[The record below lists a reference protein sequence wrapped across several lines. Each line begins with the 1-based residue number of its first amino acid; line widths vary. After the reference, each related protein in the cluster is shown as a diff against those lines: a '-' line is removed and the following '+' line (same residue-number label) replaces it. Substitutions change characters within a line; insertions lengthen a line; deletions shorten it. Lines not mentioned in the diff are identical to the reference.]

1 MAKETKYVV
10 PKGGLLIRFPKQP
23 KIVLPLTGA
32 VVPWI
37 GADGRFWRRRNADGS
52 IDVYEDRESYEK
64 KKTPP
69 ATVKSQ
75 IHSPKEYKT
84 GGNK

>member
-23 KIVLPLTGA
+23 KIVLPVTGA
-32 VVPWI
+32 IVPWI
-37 GADGRFWRRRNADGS
+37 GSDGRFWRRRNADGS
-52 IDVYEDRESYEK
+52 IDVYEDRESFNK
-64 KKTPP
+64 KNSGP
-69 ATVKSQ
+69 AVIKSP
-75 IHSPKEYKT
+75 IRERENKT